1 MIPHQFDY
9 HDPTALSAAVQLLE
23 RYGSDAKLMAGGQSL
38 LPMMKFRLVSPQVI
52 VDLWRVPDLAY
63 IREES
68 GVIAI
73 GPMTTHYMLHSSKLI
88 QTKLPI
94 LAETAQVVG
103 DPLVRNL
110 GTMGGSAAHAAP
122 NADYPAVLVALG
134 AEMRIVGPKGTR
146 NLAAKGFFKDM
157 FTTALEPSE
166 VLTEIRIPIPPAHA
180 AGTYLK
186 LSRRGTDFAL
196 VSVAAVLE
204 WEDGGRCAAARLVLG
219 GVGPVPVEAKEAEEL
234 LKGKTLTSTLIQEV
248 GEAAA
253 KGLDPISDVQADAQ
267 YRIDVSKVCVRRAL
281 QAAWGRTA

>member
-9 HDPTALSAAVQLLE
+9 HDPTALSEAVQLLE

-134 AEMRIVGPKGTR
+134 AEVRIVGPKGTR

>member
-1 MIPHQFDY
+1 MIPREFDY
-9 HDPTALSAAVQLLE
+9 FDPTSIAEAMHLLGQ
-23 RYGSDAKLMAGGQSL
+23 YGEDAKIMAGGQSL
-38 LPMMKFRLVSPQVI
+38 LPMMKIRLVSPKVI
-52 VDLWRVPDLAY
+52 VDLWRVRDFAY
-63 IREES
+63 IREEN

-73 GPMTTHYMLHSSKLI
+73 GAMTTHYMLHSSKLV

-110 GTMGGSAAHAAP
+110 GTIGGSAAHAAP
-122 NADYPAVLVALG
+122 NADYPAVVVALG
-134 AEMRIVGPKGTR
+134 AEMRIVGPKRTR
-146 NLAAKGFFKDM
+146 SLAAKDFFKDI
-157 FTTALEPSE
+157 FTTALEPNE
-166 VLTEIRIPIPPAHA
+166 LLTEIRIPIPPSHA
-180 AGTYLK
+180 VGAYLK

-204 WEDGGRCAAARLVLG
+204 RGDGGRCRAARVVLG

-234 LKGKTLTSTLIQEV
+234 LKGKSVTSTLIQEV

-267 YRIDVSKVCVRRAL
+267 YRIDVLKVYVRRAL
-281 QAAWGRTA
+281 QAAWSRAA

>member
-9 HDPTALSAAVQLLE
+9 HDPTALSEAVQLLE

-38 LPMMKFRLVSPQVI
+38 LPMMKFRLVSPKVI

-63 IREES
+63 IREEN

-73 GPMTTHYMLHSSKLI
+73 GSMATHYMLHSSKLI

-204 WEDGGRCAAARLVLG
+204 REDGGRCAAARLVLG
-219 GVGPVPVEAKEAEEL
+219 GVGPVPVEAKGAEEL
-234 LKGKTLTSTLIQEV
+234 LKGKTLTPTLIQEV

>member
-9 HDPTALSAAVQLLE
+9 HDPTALSEAVQLLE

-281 QAAWGRTA
+281 QAVWARTA

>member
-9 HDPTALSAAVQLLE
+9 HDPTALSEAVQLLE

>member
-9 HDPTALSAAVQLLE
+9 HDPTALSEAVQLLE

-38 LPMMKFRLVSPQVI
+38 LPMMKFRLVSPKVI

-63 IREES
+63 IREEN

-73 GPMTTHYMLHSSKLI
+73 GPMATHYMLHNSKLI

-146 NLAAKGFFKDM
+146 NLAAKGFFKD
-157 FTTALEPSE
+157 
-166 VLTEIRIPIPPAHA
+166 
-180 AGTYLK
+180 
-186 LSRRGTDFAL
+186 
-196 VSVAAVLE
+196 
-204 WEDGGRCAAARLVLG
+204 C
-219 GVGPVPVEAKEAEEL
+219 
-234 LKGKTLTSTLIQEV
+234 
-248 GEAAA
+248 
-253 KGLDPISDVQADAQ
+253 
-267 YRIDVSKVCVRRAL
+267 
-281 QAAWGRTA
+281 